1 MTTGYT
7 NTACTCTHL
16 LHRLTFMFSKTAFGM
31 NLVKPTSFLNVI
43 EKKRW
48 NWWKLIPW
56 RVMDEQQNQHNFED
70 NSITSVASS
79 LTKIHNVNMSFCSS
93 VIISKKKSEKWI
105 VYAKIISHADKT
117 KFLLK
122 RTYEVTNLIRSKLP
136 IMIFFLVIYMKKLY
150 INEKIVCIFQVTQM
164 QYCNTSAKL

>member
-1 MTTGYT
+1 MGRHMQSHIKASQEKNFLTIVNLQFHDNRVHKYSLYM
-7 NTACTCTHL
+7 THL

-31 NLVKPTSFLNVI
+31 NLVKPTSFLNVT

-56 RVMDEQQNQHNFED
+56 RVMDQQQNQHNFED

-79 LTKIHNVNMSFCSS
+79 LTKIHIVNMSFCSS

-105 VYAKIISHADKT
+105 LCQNNIT
-117 KFLLK
+117 CWQ
-122 RTYEVTNLIRSKLP
+122 N
-136 IMIFFLVIYMKKLY
+136 
-150 INEKIVCIFQVTQM
+150 
-164 QYCNTSAKL
+164 

>member
-7 NTACTCTHL
+7 NTACTCTLL

-31 NLVKPTSFLNVI
+31 NLVKPTSFLNVT

-70 NSITSVASS
+70 NSITSAASS
-79 LTKIHNVNMSFCSS
+79 LTKIHIANMSFVVQSLFP
-93 VIISKKKSEKWI
+93 KRNLRSEY
-105 VYAKIISHADKT
+105 YAKIISHADKT

-122 RTYEVTNLIRSKLP
+122 RTYEVTNLIRSKIP
-136 IMIFFLVIYMKKLY
+136 IMILFSSNIH
-150 INEKIVCIFQVTQM
+150 EKIV
-164 QYCNTSAKL
+164 Y